1 MNPCTFYMLHNA
13 GYKYIIA
20 VANSVYFQFLTLNI
34 FINQNRLIL
43 VNRYS
48 CFQIGSQLIFI
59 RNNLHGTSAQ
69 NIGGANQNGIADFLP
84 QPLRLPR
91 YW

>member
-1 MNPCTFYMLHNA
+1 MLHNA

-34 FINQNRLIL
+34 FINQNGLVLIDG
-43 VNRYS
+43 NG

-59 RNNLHGTSAQ
+59 RNNLHCTPTQ
-69 NIGGANQNGIADFLP
+69 NIGGANQHK
-84 QPLRLPR
+84 
-91 YW
+91 